1 MAFTI
6 LVEGK
11 DPKGE
16 DAALEYTWKKGQEKP
31 MPDAEPFYLQATGNE
46 LEFIR
51 NNFNNIPITV
61 GAGVNKCE
69 WKGEMAQ
76 FIFDNL

>member
-16 DAALEYTWKKGQEKP
+16 EASLEYTWKIEEKKP
-31 MPDAEPFYLQATGNE
+31 MPDDNPYWLQATRE
-46 LEFIR
+46 EYAFICTQ
-51 NNFNNIPITV
+51 FANIPIRKHSNCCQWT
-61 GAGVNKCE
+61 
-69 WKGEMAQ
+69 GEMAE
-76 FIFDNL
+76 FIFNNL